1 MAKTTKLLTAAELN
15 SYRSGDFA
23 LIQDL
28 DGRFRVQNLRTGTKS
43 RPFPKARALRILKEA
58 AR

>member
-28 DGRFRVQNLRTGTKS
+28 DGRFRVQNVRTGTKS
-43 RPFPKARALRILKEA
+43 RYFSKRAALRVLKGA